1 MSLSNKVGLAG
12 AAAVLMCV
20 MGCNQ
25 GTQSKAPAP
34 RPLSQASQ
42 QWKQTADGF
51 VQSYFAA
58 QPSFAA
64 QEGKHE
70 YDGQLPDV
78 SAHGIKRE
86 IARLHDERDQ
96 LNAVDPSQLEP
107 QERFDRTYL
116 LNVVDRDL
124 FYLEKAHFPSTNPYW
139 YLNVAGIDP
148 DMYLSRNYAP
158 LNVRMKAYI
167 KYAHGIPKL
176 TRDIQENLTG
186 PLPKTYVELGIA
198 VFGGLVDFYKKDVA
212 AVFASVNDPAMQKE
226 LTDADTNAANA
237 MANLTNYLTGL
248 RKTATDNFALGKD
261 VYAQMVKDTEMVD
274 LPIEQI
280 EAAGRADLERNTAAL
295 KAECANYLPKGT
307 IAACVAK
314 VSAKK
319 PPEGTLD
326 AARRQLTMLR
336 DFVQKNNIVGIPN
349 DDQALV
355 AEAPPYNRN
364 NAAFIQVPGP
374 YDKGVAATY
383 NIAPPDPKWSK
394 AEQLQYIP
402 SEATLLFTSV
412 HEVWPGHFLQFLHSN
427 SNPDKLEAL
436 WVGYAFAEGW
446 AHYCEEMMYE
456 EGLGRGDPE
465 LHIGQIMDAL
475 LRDVRLLSA
484 IGLHTEGWTVAQ
496 SEKMFREQAFQDPG
510 NARQQAARGTYDP
523 AYLNYTLGKLMIR
536 KLRADWVAKMAG
548 GGAAAQAS
556 TAPPASAPGSAA
568 TTGPAMTG
576 PAMTGPAMTGPAMT
590 GPSMAG
596 ASAAPDQALWHDFHD
611 KFLSYGGPPIP
622 LVRKEMVGDAGT
634 LL

>member
-1 MSLSNKVGLAG
+1 MYLSSKVGLAG
-12 AAAVLMCV
+12 AAVLLCV
-20 MGCNQ
+20 AGCNQ
-25 GTQSKAPAP
+25 SPQSKTPAP
-34 RPLSQASQ
+34 RPPSQASQ

-58 QPSFAA
+58 QPAFAA

-139 YLNVAGIDP
+139 YLNAAGIDP

-158 LNVRMKAYI
+158 LNVRMKGYI
-167 KYAHGIPKL
+167 KYARGIPKL
-176 TRDIQENLTG
+176 TTDIQQNLKG
-186 PLPKTYVELGIA
+186 PLPRTYVELGIA

-212 AVFASVNDPAMQKE
+212 AVFASVNDPAMQKD
-226 LTDADTNAANA
+226 LGDADTNAANA

-248 RKTATDNFALGKD
+248 RKTATDNFAVGKD
-261 VYAQMVKDTEMVD
+261 LYAQMVKDTEMVD

-280 EAAGRADLERNTAAL
+280 EAAGRADLERNTAAI

-314 VSAKK
+314 VAAKK
-319 PPEGTLD
+319 PAEGTLD

-336 DFVQKNNIVGIPN
+336 DFVQKNNVVNIPN

-394 AEQLQYIP
+394 AEQLQYLP

-446 AHYCEEMMYE
+446 AHYSEELMYE
-456 EGLGRGDPE
+456 EGLGKGDPE
-465 LHIGQIMDAL
+465 MHIGQLREAL
-475 LRDVRLLSA
+475 LRDVRLLSS
-484 IGLHTEGWTVAQ
+484 IGLQTEGMTVAQ

-536 KLRADWVAKMAG
+536 KLRADWIAKMRAS
-548 GGAAAQAS
+548 GGAAA
-556 TAPPASAPGSAA
+556 
-568 TTGPAMTG
+568 
-576 PAMTGPAMTGPAMT
+576 
-590 GPSMAG
+590 AG
-596 ASAAPDQALWHDFHD
+596 APAGDDHAMWHDFHD

-622 LVRKEMVGDAGT
+622 LLREQMMGDKGGV
-634 LL
+634 L

>member
-1 MSLSNKVGLAG
+1 MVLSNKVGRAG
-12 AAAVLMCV
+12 AAALFMC
-20 MGCNQ
+20 MAGCNQ
-25 GTQSKAPAP
+25 APQSKAPAH
-34 RPLSQASQ
+34 RPPSQASQ
-42 QWKQTADGF
+42 QWMQTADGF

-58 QPSFAA
+58 QPFFAA

-96 LNAVDPSQLEP
+96 LNAIDASQLEP
-107 QERFDRTYL
+107 QERFDRAYL

-124 FYLEKAHFPSTNPYW
+124 FYLEKAHFPSTDPYW
-139 YLNVAGIDP
+139 YLGNIDP

-167 KYAHGIPKL
+167 KYARGIPKMAAS
-176 TRDIQENLTG
+176 IQDNLKG

-198 VFGGLVDFYKKDVA
+198 VFGGFVDFYKKDVA
-212 AVFASVNDPAMQKE
+212 GVFASVNDPAMQKD
-226 LTDADTNAANA
+226 LADADTNAANA

-261 VYAQMVKDTEMVD
+261 LYAQMVKDTEMVV

-295 KAECANYLPKGT
+295 KAECASYLPKGT

-314 VSAKK
+314 VAAKK

-336 DFVQKNNIVGIPN
+336 DFVQKNNVVSIPN

-394 AEQLQYIP
+394 AEQLQYLP

-475 LRDVRLLSA
+475 LRDVRLLSS

-536 KLRADWVAKMAG
+536 KLRTDWVAKMG
-548 GGAAAQAS
+548 SGTAA
-556 TAPPASAPGSAA
+556 APPASAPASA
-568 TTGPAMTG
+568 
-576 PAMTGPAMTGPAMT
+576 AMTGPAMTGPAMT

-596 ASAAPDQALWHDFHD
+596 ASSAPGQALWHDFHD

-622 LVRKEMVGDAGT
+622 MVRKEMMGDTGT